1 MKRFIRI
8 TAYITLLLD
17 AYLLLAS
24 VATLNMKTQ
33 YHSYLPPFG
42 LQSVN
47 ALPRALIFLVV
58 GWTALLALGCLLSTN
73 RR

>member
-1 MKRFIRI
+1 MKQFCRI

-24 VATLNMKTQ
+24 VATMNMKTQ
-33 YHSYLPPFG
+33 YHAYLPPFS
-42 LQSVN
+42 LRSVE
-47 ALPRALIFLVV
+47 ALPRALIVLVV
-58 GWTALLALGCLLSTN
+58 GWTALLAVACLLLTN